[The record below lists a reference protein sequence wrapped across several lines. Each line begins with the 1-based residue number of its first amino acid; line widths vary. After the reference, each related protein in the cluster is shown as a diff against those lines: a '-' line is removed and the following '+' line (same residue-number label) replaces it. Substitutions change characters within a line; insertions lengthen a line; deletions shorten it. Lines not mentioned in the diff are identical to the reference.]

1 MSDGVMVLNSS
12 NLHPSSTWDLM
23 QRVDHVLPGQEGI
36 CLYPL
41 TQHILDVGQQ
51 GKQVPNQL
59 QDVGVVCVCLVL
71 QTHLLLS
78 ILHLITSV
86 SSLWRLSV
94 CLQFSS
100 QEVSVDLKTKLS
112 KSLVPIPSH
121 IILFRKFTVE
131 IIFISFIFELR
142 RSCSSCD
149 DLSGSIVSWLV
160 FTDCSSSTQ

>member
-1 MSDGVMVLNSS
+1 MYEFRRGKYFFGCKTL
-12 NLHPSSTWDLM
+12 
-23 QRVDHVLPGQEGI
+23 VLPAI
-36 CLYPL
+36 L
-41 TQHILDVGQQ
+41 T
-51 GKQVPNQL
+51 
-59 QDVGVVCVCLVL
+59 
-71 QTHLLLS
+71 

-100 QEVSVDLKTKLS
+100 QEVSVNLKTKLS
-112 KSLVPIPSH
+112 KSLVPIPSR

-149 DLSGSIVSWLV
+149 DLSGSIVS
-160 FTDCSSSTQ
+160 